1 MVLMAI
7 RVLVI
12 SKIRNFRE
20 KQRLEQ
26 LAAKKE
32 RDRPRQMLEKQI
44 DPAIQAELQAQ
55 KEREEVACFIL
66 L

>member
-1 MVLMAI
+1 MLSSENSLNSFGVT
-7 RVLVI
+7 
-12 SKIRNFRE
+12 FRE

-32 RDRPRQMLEKQI
+32 KDRPRQMLEKQV

-55 KEREEVACFIL
+55 KEREEVL
-66 L
+66 S